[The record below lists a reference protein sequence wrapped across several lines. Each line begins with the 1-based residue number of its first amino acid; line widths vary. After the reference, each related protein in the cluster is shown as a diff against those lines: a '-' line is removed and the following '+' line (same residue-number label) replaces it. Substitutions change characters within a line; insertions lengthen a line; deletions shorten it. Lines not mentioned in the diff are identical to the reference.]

1 LDYAG
6 DIKSSIRDLSALT
19 FAGIRTTAEWYR
31 AAFDDVIKT
40 AGLILWI
47 KLEIG
52 HFAEVASKL
61 IFRSNS
67 SFEDIS
73 QTLLTSRQHC
83 QSLRE
88 IGLDFVSIL
97 DDCFGQPV
105 SVLMGQET
113 EELLAGIKES
123 IETDSFTEFV
133 QVATY
138 TISTSIHDFQ
148 ETLLTFINRFDPIL
162 HDDAG
167 RHQVAKVAILFE
179 AAADSLM
186 DIFYTNGKTDG
197 QNQAIISALEF
208 LSNHLLPSVAHQIST
223 RFQQSF
229 PVLKKLENRLKAS
242 VHAMYEILAENCT
255 EFWLP
260 SHFEFYAKDG
270 SLEDDANISQWLLQ
284 VLPLMTKMSQSAPAE
299 RRMLI
304 LQHLH
309 QNILMR
315 LTKLIDSGAIQFRLG
330 GLEQFLL
337 DVQFMM
343 KAFEAF
349 TTTEIVDHGL
359 QVCSKALNAYK
370 GSAALAGKPT
380 MKSAQW
386 YDNRIALIMV
396 TVSKYMLDFGLP
408 KQ

>member
-1 LDYAG
+1 
-6 DIKSSIRDLSALT
+6 
-19 FAGIRTTAEWYR
+19 
-31 AAFDDVIKT
+31 
-40 AGLILWI
+40 
-47 KLEIG
+47 
-52 HFAEVASKL
+52 
-61 IFRSNS
+61 
-67 SFEDIS
+67 
-73 QTLLTSRQHC
+73 
-83 QSLRE
+83 
-88 IGLDFVSIL
+88 
-97 DDCFGQPV
+97 
-105 SVLMGQET
+105 
-113 EELLAGIKES
+113 
-123 IETDSFTEFV
+123 
-133 QVATY
+133 
-138 TISTSIHDFQ
+138 
-148 ETLLTFINRFDPIL
+148 
-162 HDDAG
+162 
-167 RHQVAKVAILFE
+167 
-179 AAADSLM
+179 
-186 DIFYTNGKTDG
+186 
-197 QNQAIISALEF
+197 
-208 LSNHLLPSVAHQIST
+208 
-223 RFQQSF
+223 
-229 PVLKKLENRLKAS
+229 
-242 VHAMYEILAENCT
+242 
-255 EFWLP
+255 
-260 SHFEFYAKDG
+260 
-270 SLEDDANISQWLLQ
+270 
-284 VLPLMTKMSQSAPAE
+284 MTKMSQSAPAE